1 MKIQSVTVVG
11 PDSASFSHEFR
22 VLSTLTNCDLHRG
35 SSGCVSSRTGTES
48 AMAASPLAIAA
59 VSAVAAV
66 VLHRGRTKSLR
77 EQYTAAKE
85 SLSQLTLELEAVK
98 EELQV

>member
-1 MKIQSVTVVG
+1 
-11 PDSASFSHEFR
+11 
-22 VLSTLTNCDLHRG
+22 
-35 SSGCVSSRTGTES
+35 
-48 AMAASPLAIAA
+48 MAASPLAIAA

-85 SLSQLTLELEAVK
+85 LLSQLTLELEAVQ
-98 EELQV
+98 EELQVQHLLHALIQAAPGHMLKLCNRLGLHL